1 MIGSR
6 YPRNRDDFDPAWRA
20 FARYVAGRSCEIY
33 LVPVTGSSL
42 TPEELRAAAEVN
54 SELGPGY
61 RDAVV
66 ESFLD
71 KVGREID
78 ARVDA
83 RLARGQQPAPPPV
96 PQHQHRAGDNSFR
109 LAIVSIVLGIPI
121 TAIVTSAG
129 EHPTGIW
136 GLLVVWI
143 AIAAIN
149 VAYSLHNRPRDDR
162 RR

>member
-1 MIGSR
+1 MM
-6 YPRNRDDFDPAWRA
+6 
-20 FARYVAGRSCEIY
+20 
-33 LVPVTGSSL
+33 
-42 TPEELRAAAEVN
+42 PEELRAAAEVHT
-54 SELGPGY
+54 ELGPGY

-83 RLARGQQPAPPPV
+83 RLAHGHQPPPPPV
-96 PQHQHRAGDNSFR
+96 PQNQQQARDNTFK
-109 LAIVSIVLGIPI
+109 LAVVSIALGIPI

-129 EHPTGIW
+129 NHPTGIW
-136 GLLVVWI
+136 GLLVVWM

-149 VAYSLHNRPRDDR
+149 VANALHNRPHNER
-162 RR
+162 R

>member
-1 MIGSR
+1 M
-6 YPRNRDDFDPAWRA
+6 
-20 FARYVAGRSCEIY
+20 
-33 LVPVTGSSL
+33 
-42 TPEELRAAAEVN
+42 TPEELRAAAEVH

-83 RLARGQQPAPPPV
+83 RLAHGHQPAPPPPPV
-96 PQHQHRAGDNSFR
+96 PHQHQHRTGDNSFR
-109 LAIVSIVLGIPI
+109 LAIVSIALGIPI
-121 TAIVTSAG
+121 TAIVTAAG
-129 EHPTGIW
+129 AHPTGIW

-143 AIAAIN
+143 AIATIN
-149 VAYSLHNRPRDDR
+149 VAYSLHNRPRNDR
-162 RR
+162 R